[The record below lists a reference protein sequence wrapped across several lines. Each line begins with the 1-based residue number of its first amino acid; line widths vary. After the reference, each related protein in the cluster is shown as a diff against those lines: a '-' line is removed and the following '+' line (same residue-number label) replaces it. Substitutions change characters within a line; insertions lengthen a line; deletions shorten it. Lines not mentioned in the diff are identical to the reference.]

1 MTSSMPLD
9 AFTRLPA
16 AARALTLDGL
26 SGLIDTVAAE
36 AVETHRFLRFQWY
49 AAALAAYGGAAR
61 TIVVEREGDPVIAL
75 PMIATGP
82 RWLGM
87 ASVPGSYW
95 PFRSFPMS
103 ITAAPDQVALLLAE
117 LRRQIRVLRI
127 GPVCDGDPG
136 LEAMIAVARAKGW
149 AVLDRFVADGYVLD
163 MAGGKVAGT
172 WPRSS
177 TLKKNRFHEKH
188 LATHGALGWHYATG
202 DALIE
207 AFDAYAIV
215 EEKSWIAD
223 HDDGGRD
230 AKFTANGHGAFWR
243 AAAADPVLAEM
254 FSGAL
259 LTIDGAPV
267 SFAFDVDAGTLRY
280 AIANSYDAAFAKHS
294 PGRVLAYRK

>member
-1 MTSSMPLD
+1 MPLD

-103 ITAAPDQVALLLAE
+103 IKIGSAACRE
-117 LRRQIRVLRI
+117 RV
-127 GPVCDGDPG
+127 GT
-136 LEAMIAVARAKGW
+136 
-149 AVLDRFVADGYVLD
+149 YV
-163 MAGGKVAGT
+163 
-172 WPRSS
+172 
-177 TLKKNRFHEKH
+177 
-188 LATHGALGWHYATG
+188 
-202 DALIE
+202 
-207 AFDAYAIV
+207 
-215 EEKSWIAD
+215 
-223 HDDGGRD
+223 
-230 AKFTANGHGAFWR
+230 
-243 AAAADPVLAEM
+243 
-254 FSGAL
+254 
-259 LTIDGAPV
+259 
-267 SFAFDVDAGTLRY
+267 
-280 AIANSYDAAFAKHS
+280 
-294 PGRVLAYRK
+294 

>member
-1 MTSSMPLD
+1 
-9 AFTRLPA
+9 
-16 AARALTLDGL
+16 
-26 SGLIDTVAAE
+26 
-36 AVETHRFLRFQWY
+36 
-49 AAALAAYGGAAR
+49 
-61 TIVVEREGDPVIAL
+61 
-75 PMIATGP
+75 
-82 RWLGM
+82 M

-202 DALIE
+202 DALI
-207 AFDAYAIV
+207 AARS
-215 EEKSWIAD
+215 EEHTSELQSLM
-223 HDDGGRD
+223 R
-230 AKFTANGHGAFWR
+230 
-243 AAAADPVLAEM
+243 L
-254 FSGAL
+254 
-259 LTIDGAPV
+259 
-267 SFAFDVDAGTLRY
+267 
-280 AIANSYDAAFAKHS
+280 
-294 PGRVLAYRK
+294 